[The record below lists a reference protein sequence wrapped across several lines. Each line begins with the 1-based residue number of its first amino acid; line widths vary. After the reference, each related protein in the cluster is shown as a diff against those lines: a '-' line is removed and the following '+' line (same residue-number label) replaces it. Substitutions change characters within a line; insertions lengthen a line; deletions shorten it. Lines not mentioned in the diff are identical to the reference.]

1 MKKVRP
7 TLCHSTLRSILTSD
21 KFVFTHG
28 FINVALSTAQ
38 LLSHLS
44 ETIPKQQGLM
54 RVTWVKARDKRY
66 CKQQG
71 FNTSSILSW
80 RKRVNHTA
88 INSIGLSLTDYL

>member
-1 MKKVRP
+1 M
-7 TLCHSTLRSILTSD
+7 
-21 KFVFTHG
+21 
-28 FINVALSTAQ
+28 
-38 LLSHLS
+38 S
-44 ETIPKQQGLM
+44 ETILKQQGL
-54 RVTWVKARDKRY
+54 TWVKARDKRH